1 LSINALILTALFM
14 ALVLAA
20 SMQGSA
26 ASGHFP
32 GRRKAP
38 AAAAG
43 VGAAVLLGSM
53 ALVTASLVGGT
64 VAALNFI
71 PWYAAVIGGGLSVL
85 ATPLVLQWFPPL
97 RRRPQCAPCVCRA
110 ERGAGGLV
118 AVGVVSFLTTRR
130 RGRT

>member
-20 SMQGSA
+20 SMQGLA

-32 GRRKAP
+32 RRRKAP

-64 VAALNFI
+64 VAAPNFI

-85 ATPLVLQWFPPL
+85 ATPLVLQWFPDRFVDGRNAL
-97 RRRPQCAPCVCRA
+97 LAFAALSVAP
-110 ERGAGGLV
+110 
-118 AVGVVSFLTTRR
+118 AVLLLWVWVWVWCHL
-130 RGRT
+130 